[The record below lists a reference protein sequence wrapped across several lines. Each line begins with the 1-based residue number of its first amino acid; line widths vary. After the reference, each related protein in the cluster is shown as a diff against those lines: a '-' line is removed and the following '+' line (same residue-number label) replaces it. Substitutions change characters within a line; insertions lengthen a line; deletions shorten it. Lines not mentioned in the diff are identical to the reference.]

1 MAPPMIQLYH
11 DSKVHSN
18 RFSIKVSYTSKV
30 TNGTAIINDIY
41 QKRNQSAWLYKEY
54 KKNINDN
61 AMEILEQ
68 VAMLTPENIHLNSF
82 MFEPILDMSL
92 LHLYDLYQEV
102 KNLLI

>member
-1 MAPPMIQLYH
+1 MDKA
-11 DSKVHSN
+11 DSLAEVH
-18 RFSIKVSYTSKV
+18 FSRWTPSGCRTFNSQSLREPRAIK
-30 TNGTAIINDIY
+30 N
-41 QKRNQSAWLYKEY
+41 

-102 KNLLI
+102 KNLLIKNAVITP